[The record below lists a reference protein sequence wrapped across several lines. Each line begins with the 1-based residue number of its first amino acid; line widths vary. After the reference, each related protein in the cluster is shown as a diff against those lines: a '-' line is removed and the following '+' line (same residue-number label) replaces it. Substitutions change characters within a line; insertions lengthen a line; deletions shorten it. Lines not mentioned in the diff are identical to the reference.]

1 MADAGYNPQRVKKF
15 SALNCSLTFSP
26 HSTQTY
32 CLTGF
37 LGFFLSSLVHTKS
50 EIMECDALLLFIKY
64 LKGNINMIIIHQVL
78 ASVIKT
84 AK

>member
-1 MADAGYNPQRVKKF
+1 MPDIFPRESK
-15 SALNCSLTFSP
+15 SSLLSIVHSHFRHIP
-26 HSTQTY
+26 HKH

-50 EIMECDALLLFIKY
+50 EFMECDALLLFIKY